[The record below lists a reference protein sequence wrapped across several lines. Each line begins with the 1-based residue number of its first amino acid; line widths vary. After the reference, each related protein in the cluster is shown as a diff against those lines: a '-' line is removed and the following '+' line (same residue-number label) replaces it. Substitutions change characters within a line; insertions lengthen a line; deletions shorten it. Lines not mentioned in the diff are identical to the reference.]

1 MLSENSTVPYHRE
14 KDQSFRDSKELYENR
29 IMNECNNLQE
39 VVRAVRAG
47 KGESEEITQALMKLK
62 DQEYSYQQYLLE
74 TMEANA

>member
-1 MLSENSTVPYHRE
+1 
-14 KDQSFRDSKELYENR
+14 
-29 IMNECNNLQE
+29 MNECNNLQE